1 MSDMGRDAMT
11 DSREVM
17 KRLSER
23 PPQASDP
30 IRHFGRDDSAGNN
43 ETCSR
48 APTDLRGSPEMLAS
62 LTGSIIPEL

>member
-1 MSDMGRDAMT
+1 MRRDAMT
-11 DSREVM
+11 DSREVR
-17 KRLSER
+17 KKAVRATTA
-23 PPQASDP
+23 ASDP
-30 IRHFGRDDSAGNN
+30 MWHFGRDDSAGNN